1 MLNSGCIE
9 PKQFSAYLNLVPLYK
24 TKSVMWCYALCNHLH
39 VQSYECRRLGDRLR
53 EHLRDLQRNE
63 KDASKPVSKHFPL
76 PTYSMQHTAVSGLS
90 LNLSTSE
97 SRKTLEQKFIFQ
109 IGTLIYIYK
118 YTQTNKCQN

>member
-1 MLNSGCIE
+1 M
-9 PKQFSAYLNLVPLYK
+9 PKLVSARVI
-24 TKSVMWCYALCNHLH
+24 MHYATIYMCNHMNAD
-39 VQSYECRRLGDRLR
+39 VDI
-53 EHLRDLQRNE
+53 QRND
-63 KDASKPVSKHFPL
+63 KDVSKPVAKHFTL

-90 LNLSTSE
+90 LNLGTSE

>member
-1 MLNSGCIE
+1 
-9 PKQFSAYLNLVPLYK
+9 
-24 TKSVMWCYALCNHLH
+24 MWCYALCNHLY

-53 EHLRDLQRNE
+53 ERLRDKQRND
-63 KDASKPVSKHFPL
+63 KDASKPVAKHFTL

-90 LNLSTSE
+90 LNLGTSE